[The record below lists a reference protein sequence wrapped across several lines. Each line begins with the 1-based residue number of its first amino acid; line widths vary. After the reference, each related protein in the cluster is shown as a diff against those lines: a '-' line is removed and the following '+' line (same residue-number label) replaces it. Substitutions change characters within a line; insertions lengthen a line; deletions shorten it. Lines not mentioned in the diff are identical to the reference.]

1 MANNQD
7 HSKATETPG
16 FPVLRG
22 LARLRNPLSAALNAG
37 RDVDS
42 TRVRGQA
49 LRDLKS
55 ALAREKAAADGD

>member
-7 HSKATETPG
+7 HSKATDTPV
-16 FPVLRG
+16 FPVLKG
-22 LARLRNPLSAALNAG
+22 LARLRNPLSAALSAG
-37 RDVDS
+37 RNADS

-49 LRDLKS
+49 LRDLKA